1 MMKSEEN
8 KYVWTLLGL
17 MGIFWLYRLFV
28 LFNAPY
34 DLYFDEA
41 YYYNWA
47 QNPDWGYYSK
57 PPMLGWLIWATT
69 SLFGDSQVAIKIGA
83 MILYPLTTM
92 VIYFIAKE
100 LFDVKT
106 AFYSALI
113 FFTLPSVWM
122 SSLIISTDV
131 VLLFFWSLA
140 LLFFIKALK
149 AEKARDWILAGVFSG
164 LGLMSKYNFIFF
176 LLSVV
181 LVFVLIPKYR
191 KHFSNKYL
199 YLSMFIAF
207 IIFLPNLIWN
217 YNHDF
222 VSFTHTKQI
231 SHVSG
236 KLIHPNKFFEFFG
249 AQFLVFGPILFFF
262 YWVIVFKRAF
272 MKNDTYLILFL
283 FSITTLGFIM
293 ILSFMSRSFANWAA
307 VTYVSATILVVAY
320 LVAEKKEK
328 LLKLSV
334 VIHTLLA
341 VVFFHYHALADMAG
355 MELTRKNDPY
365 KRVSGWSDI
374 AQMIAKEQQKYPDT
388 LLLADGRAEVAEF
401 DYYTKMKTY
410 IFNPKKEMDNHY
422 HLTRD
427 LNDVKGKNFFF
438 VTENIDKEALELY
451 FESVQKVG
459 RVNKVLYPD
468 FNRTYHLFY
477 LKNFRG
483 Y

>member
-1 MMKSEEN
+1 MLIEEK
-8 KYVWTLLGL
+8 KYAWRLISLL
-17 MGIFWLYRLFV
+17 GIFWLYRLFV

-57 PPMLGWLIWATT
+57 PPMLGWLIWLTT
-69 SLFGDSQVAIKIGA
+69 SIFGDSQVAIKIGA
-83 MILYPLTTM
+83 MLLYPLTTF
-92 VIYFIAKE
+92 VIYCIARE
-100 LFDVKT
+100 LFDPKT

-140 LLFFIKALK
+140 LLFFIKAIYHDR
-149 AEKARDWILAGVFSG
+149 ARDWIFAGIFSG
-164 LGLMSKYNFIFF
+164 FGLMSKYNFIFF
-176 LLSVV
+176 LISVILV
-181 LVFVLIPKYR
+181 LALVPKYR
-191 KHFSNKYL
+191 KYFTNKYL
-199 YLSMFIAF
+199 YLSMLVAF
-207 IIFLPNLIWN
+207 VIFLPNLIWN

-222 VSFTHTKQI
+222 VSFTHTQQI
-231 SHVSG
+231 SHVTQQ
-236 KLIHPNKFFEFFG
+236 LIHPNKFFEFFG

-272 MKNDTYLILFL
+272 LKNDSYLILFL

-293 ILSFMSRSFANWAA
+293 ILSFISRSFANWAA

-320 LVAEKKEK
+320 LLKSNKEN

-355 MELTRKNDPY
+355 VELTRKTDPY
-365 KRVSGWSDI
+365 KRVSGWHDI
-374 AQMIAKEQQKYPDT
+374 SKMILKEKEPYPDT
-388 LLLADGRAEVAEF
+388 LLLADGRAEVAQF

-410 IFNPKKEMDNHY
+410 IFNPKHEMDNHY

-427 LNDVKGKNFFF
+427 LNDVKGKDFFF
-438 VTENIDKEALELY
+438 VSKDTKKEALLPY
-451 FESVQKVG
+451 FDKVEKIG
-459 RVNKVLYPD
+459 RVNKVLYSD
-468 FNRTYHLFY
+468 FNRTYTLFY
-477 LKNFRG
+477 LKNFKG

>member
-1 MMKSEEN
+1 MKTEEK
-8 KYVWTLLGL
+8 KYVWTLIGL
-17 MGIFWLYRLFV
+17 LGIFWLYRLFV

-57 PPMLGWLIWATT
+57 PPMLGWLIYVTT
-69 SLFGDSQVAIKIGA
+69 SLFGDSQVAIKSGA
-83 MILYPLTTM
+83 MLLYPLTTF
-92 VIYFIAKE
+92 VIYLIAKE
-100 LFDVKT
+100 LFDVKV
-106 AFYSALI
+106 AFYAALI
-113 FFTLPSVWM
+113 FFTLPSVLM

-140 LLFFIKALK
+140 LLFFIKSIYHDR
-149 AEKARDWILAGVFSG
+149 ARDWILAGLFSG

-176 LLSVV
+176 LISVV
-181 LVFVLIPKYR
+181 LVLILIPRYR
-191 KHFSNKYL
+191 KYFANKYL

-207 IIFLPNLIWN
+207 VVFLPNLIWN

-222 VSFTHTKQI
+222 VSFTHTQQI

-236 KLIHPNKFFEFFG
+236 QLIHPEKFLEFFG

-262 YWVIVFKRAF
+262 YWVIVFKRVF
-272 MKNDTYLILFL
+272 LQNEKYLILFL
-283 FSITTLGFIM
+283 FSISTLGFIM
-293 ILSFMSRSFANWAA
+293 ILSFISRSFANWAA

-320 LVAEKKEK
+320 LVAEKKER
-328 LLKLSV
+328 LLKASV

-341 VVFFHYHALADMAG
+341 LVFFHYHALADIAG
-355 MELTRKNDPY
+355 VELTRKSDPY
-365 KRVSGWSDI
+365 KRVSGWSDV
-374 AQMIAKEQQKYPDT
+374 AGMIMKEHEKYPDT

-410 IFNPKKEMDNHY
+410 IFNPQKEMDNHY

-427 LNDVKGKNFFF
+427 LNDVRGKDFFF
-438 VTENIDKEALELY
+438 VSEYIDEELLAPY
-451 FESVQKVG
+451 FESVKKIG

-468 FNRTYHLFY
+468 FNRTYTLFY
-477 LKNFRG
+477 LQNFKG